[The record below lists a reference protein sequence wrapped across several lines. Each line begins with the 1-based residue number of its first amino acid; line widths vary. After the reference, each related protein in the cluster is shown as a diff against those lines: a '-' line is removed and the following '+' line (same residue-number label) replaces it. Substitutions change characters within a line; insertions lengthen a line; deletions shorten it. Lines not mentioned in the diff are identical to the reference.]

1 MEIARPDHDQLQQDE
16 HGGHDL
22 GVVEGD
28 VAVQLLAEQ
37 VLEEE
42 QHEEHEEAPQG
53 AHQRSLVRTLK

>member
-1 MEIARPDHDQLQQDE
+1 MKIARADHHQLQQNE
-16 HGGHDL
+16 YRGHNF
-22 GVVEGD
+22 GVVQGD

-42 QHEEHEEAPQG
+42 QHEEHEEAPEG